1 MSIPKHTSR
10 PDIGLRQ
17 VHGSFVL
24 WVNKRTV
31 CTAFVLAEGRETV
44 AVFSRPRSRV
54 ATADAKDRFLVACM
68 TAASL

>member
-1 MSIPKHTSR
+1 
-10 PDIGLRQ
+10 